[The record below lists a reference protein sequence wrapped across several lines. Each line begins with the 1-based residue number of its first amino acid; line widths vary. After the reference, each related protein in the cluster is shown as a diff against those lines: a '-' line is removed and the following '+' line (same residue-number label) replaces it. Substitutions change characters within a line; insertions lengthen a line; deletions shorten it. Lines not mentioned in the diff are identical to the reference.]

1 MKKSLKSFLIV
12 TTLAVHSASAAVS
25 FSDTFA
31 TDTLSNYTIITG
43 SSQIGYSTS
52 EGVSSGGGLTVTN
65 SGNPSTSFT
74 SNTSFTVGSGIT
86 NQLTMSVFLKKSA
99 AGFGGT
105 SQAFLGISNDINYT
119 WGGNATPP
127 FSAIGLVLTSNQ
139 IGFRSAVNGGVSGN
153 GGQTANT
160 GSYADGNWYK
170 LTSIITKP
178 VSGDVWT
185 VSGSVEDWG
194 ATGASFSSTIA
205 TLPTTNVT
213 IADATFNDVATVT
226 YGQFGTRN
234 QAWTA
239 ADNFTMVTPAV
250 ASNGLVTFRATNG
263 LAADGSQDLLTP
275 ANDGVA
281 NLLKYAFNMLGSG
294 SGQAVSLSTSNTA
307 ALTPGGFAGLPFVGI
322 ENGTGKLQI
331 TYIRRNSSETPGIAY
346 AVEFSDVLTTWA
358 VNGSATETVTNI
370 DSSFERVTTTD
381 SLGSPAKRFAR
392 VQVSPIQ

>member
-1 MKKSLKSFLIV
+1 M
-12 TTLAVHSASAAVS
+12 
-25 FSDTFA
+25 
-31 TDTLSNYTIITG
+31 
-43 SSQIGYSTS
+43 
-52 EGVSSGGGLTVTN
+52 
-65 SGNPSTSFT
+65 
-74 SNTSFTVGSGIT
+74 
-86 NQLTMSVFLKKSA
+86 
-99 AGFGGT
+99 
-105 SQAFLGISNDINYT
+105 
-119 WGGNATPP
+119 
-127 FSAIGLVLTSNQ
+127 
-139 IGFRSAVNGGVSGN
+139 SGN

-263 LAADGSQDLLTP
+263 LAADGTQDLLTP
-275 ANDGVA
+275 ASDGVP

-294 SGQAVSLSTSNTA
+294 SGQAPSLATPNAAILATS
-307 ALTPGGFAGLPFVGI
+307 GSAGLPLVGI
-322 ENGTGKLQI
+322 GTGPDVGKLQI
-331 TYIRRNSSETPGIAY
+331 TYIRRKASSNPDLTY
-346 AVEFSDVLTTWA
+346 SVEFSDALNGWA
-358 VNGSATETVTNI
+358 VNGSATESVSSI
-370 DSSFERVTTTD
+370 DPTFERVTVTD
-381 SLGSPAKRFAR
+381 SVANSSKRFAR
-392 VQVSPIQ
+392 SRVTAN